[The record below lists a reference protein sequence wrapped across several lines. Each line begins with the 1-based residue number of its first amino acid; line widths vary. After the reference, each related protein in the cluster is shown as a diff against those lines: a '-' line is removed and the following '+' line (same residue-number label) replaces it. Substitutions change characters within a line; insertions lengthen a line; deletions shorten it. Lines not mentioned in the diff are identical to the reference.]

1 MRDVPAVGNKN
12 QHHFTSA
19 ECLLPHHMTKQATA
33 CLFVIGADPEAAADL
48 FDTVHN
54 FIIVLVLNQT
64 GLHIDDAVTALGVKA
79 PH

>member
-1 MRDVPAVGNKN
+1 
-12 QHHFTSA
+12 
-19 ECLLPHHMTKQATA
+19 MTKQATA